1 MPYKFETDKL
11 KIPRE
16 LDRRVKL
23 PLEKHQE
30 IRELADKGMS
40 QRKIASLYGVSR
52 RLIVFILFPERLEKL
67 KKNKKQY
74 KYPKEKHSLWAKNT
88 RNYKKLISDKLEK

>member
-1 MPYKFETDKL
+1 MPYKFETNKL

-30 IRELADKGMS
+30 IRQLSMQGMS

-52 RLIVFILFPERLEKL
+52 RLIVFILFPERLEEL

-74 KYPKEKHSLWAKNT
+74 KYTKEKHSAWAKNT
-88 RNYKKLISDKLEK
+88 RDYKKSIVNKLEN